1 MTVPNVVN
9 PRYVADSSA
18 YRNAKVDRSGAAR
31 GEAFNVS
38 VPSGTTVAAGI
49 IGLVPFQTGAKFLY
63 DSTIFA
69 NALGASTTLSL
80 GYIYDDNVTFTN
92 APAAFLAATASNTAN
107 QKLNPNVETGVAWK
121 AIDSLVG
128 TGALANGWI
137 VAVLGGATTTTTAT
151 IYGDIKLIYDQ
162 P

>member
-1 MTVPNVVN
+1 MTTPNIVN

-18 YRNAKVDRSGAAR
+18 FRNAKVDRSGAAR
-31 GEAFNVS
+31 GEAFSVT

-49 IGLVPFQTGAKFLY
+49 IGLAPFQTGAKFLY
-63 DSTIFA
+63 DSSIFA
-69 NALGASTTLSL
+69 DALGASVTLSL
-80 GYIYDDNVTFTN
+80 GYVYDDNVTFTN
-92 APAAFLAATASNTAN
+92 APAAFLAATAANTAN
-107 QKLNPNVETGVAWK
+107 TKLVPNVAAGAAWK

-137 VAVLGGATTTTTAT
+137 VAVVGGATTGTTGN
-151 IYGDIKLIYDQ
+151 IYGQIKMAYDQ